1 MFIDQVS
8 LKVHQKDNQ
17 VVAETVGL
25 RSDVNT
31 INSKLRYFLS
41 NTASH
46 DVVIPLD
53 VMDDNVVGSTNRVL
67 LNNCGDQV
75 AFYVQTVME
84 LF

>member
-17 VVAETVGL
+17 AVAETVGL

-41 NTASH
+41 NTGSH

-53 VMDDNVVGSTNRVL
+53 VINDNVVGSTNRVL